1 MTEFYIAFIALL
13 LIGLF
18 IAGSSYSR
26 LIRIYNKYNTYA
38 YANITAAQ
46 FLAGAFRYLNL
57 PHYRITINE
66 KPFSDAYL
74 IKKKIVVL
82 SAQNVNSKTISAITV
97 AAHEVG
103 HIMQEKNGSKLF
115 AISYLLQILGRI
127 ADILLFPSLIVGGI
141 LILFSSQYIMLGNII
156 LFFGISLY
164 MITLFLKIVTIPLEL
179 DASKRA
185 LSLLKTEHIFDEDE
199 LIGAKKLL
207 RAAAL
212 TYVGSLFYNLYRFL
226 RGISRSFN

>member
-1 MTEFYIAFIALL
+1 MTEFYIVGIVLL
-13 LIGLF
+13 IIGLF

-46 FLAGAFRYLNL
+46 FLAGAFKYLNL
-57 PHYRITINE
+57 PHYRIAINQ

-103 HIMQEKNGSKLF
+103 HIMQEKDGSKLF
-115 AISYLLQILGRI
+115 AISYLLQLLGKI
-127 ADILLFPSLIVGGI
+127 ADILLFPSLIIGGI
-141 LILFSSQYIMLGNII
+141 LILFSSEYVMIGNII
-156 LFFGISLY
+156 FF
-164 MITLFLKIVTIPLEL
+164 FVF
-179 DASKRA
+179 A
-185 LSLLKTEHIFDEDE
+185 F
-199 LIGAKKLL
+199 
-207 RAAAL
+207 
-212 TYVGSLFYNLYRFL
+212 
-226 RGISRSFN
+226 